1 MKWRTAKKVMGD
13 IGSALIF
20 IILAIV
26 LLNVVTSKVS
36 GKNPAIFGYEMKAV
50 LSGSMEPGI
59 KTGSIILIK
68 QKSEGDQYTKGDV
81 ITFVTKDNILV
92 THRIEEVL
100 EKGRQ
105 FITKGD
111 HNNGPDLDPV
121 YIENIIGHYTGITL
135 PYAGY
140 LFKFTDSKL
149 GAGLILFL
157 PGILLMG
164 YGILTVW
171 RSIRVSAGYK
181 KNAETHSPNKQV

>member
-1 MKWRTAKKVMGD
+1 MKWQTMKKV
-13 IGSALIF
+13 IGNIVSSLMF
-20 IILAIV
+20 IILVVV
-26 LLNVVTSKVS
+26 LFNVVTSKVS
-36 GKNPAIFGYEMKAV
+36 GKNPSIFGYEMKAV

-68 QKSEGDQYTKGDV
+68 QKSEGDQYKEGDV
-81 ITFVTKDNILV
+81 ITFVTKENLLV
-92 THRIEEVL
+92 THRVEEVQ

-111 HNNGPDLDPV
+111 NNNGPDLEPV
-121 YIENIIGHYTGITL
+121 YLENIIGHYTGITI
-135 PYAGY
+135 PYVGY

-157 PGILLMG
+157 PGILLAG
-164 YGILTVW
+164 YGFLTVW

-181 KNAETHSPNKQV
+181 KDVETHSPNK